1 MIKTI
6 RNPFGP
12 RLRTQRKPQR
22 IRLPILQ
29 ARRKQMKLNKK
40 SQKLTVMEVSKMRQ
54 WCLQLMLLKYII
66 TKIVLNIVP
75 FTDSLLDPIGLV
87 SDSNSHTE
95 KEENSNTSSP
105 KKENNT
111 GFSNSPSLASIS
123 SLSSYYI
130 LSSLLNIFI
139 NYKPLLSCI
148 FKMSHWFQQLKAL
161 ADFSLA

>member
-1 MIKTI
+1 
-6 RNPFGP
+6 
-12 RLRTQRKPQR
+12 
-22 IRLPILQ
+22 
-29 ARRKQMKLNKK
+29 
-40 SQKLTVMEVSKMRQ
+40 
-54 WCLQLMLLKYII
+54 MLLKYII